1 MKNKLQK
8 GFTLIELLV
17 VIAIIGI
24 LASVVLTSV
33 QNARQGARES
43 AVKSA
48 LSQFRV
54 QMEVAYDDG
63 GTYPAPSDAE
73 FANIRSTINDNNGG
87 TDPVGGGS
95 TAAYA
100 VMAQLPDGTG
110 WCVDSDGFN
119 GAVTWDATFSGT
131 ACP

>member
-33 QNARQGARES
+33 QNARSGARES
-43 AVKSA
+43 AIKSA
-48 LSQFRV
+48 LSQYRV
-54 QMEVAYDDG
+54 QMEQEYDEVTGYLD
-63 GTYPAPSDAE
+63 PSNAA
-73 FANIRSTINDNNGG
+73 FTNLNDNIQNNGSAA
-87 TDPVGGGS
+87 PVGAGDVDG
-95 TAAYA
+95 YA

-110 WCVDSDGFN
+110 WCVDSEGHND
-119 GAVTWDATFSGT
+119 AATWDASFNATV
-131 ACP
+131 CP